1 MMTESLEEYR
11 EQLAGMHTRV
21 LLKELANSRTGG
33 YLHAE
38 QTQALKDEL
47 SKREHVPNKVEAK
60 RIRQEKAKANRNK

>member
-21 LLKELANSRTGG
+21 LLKELASSRTG
-33 YLHAE
+33 YLSAA
-38 QTQALKDEL
+38 QSQALKDEL

-60 RIRQEKAKANRNK
+60 QIRQEKAKANRNK